1 VRISLGP
8 PLECG
13 FLPPPATRMNHFKR
27 LGALALTLL
36 VCACATDVK
45 IRADNPMPTLAFQN
59 LSLNPALN
67 PANGGLLVDASAL
80 QPGDIILTADNG
92 LKSSGIR
99 LITLSPVS
107 HAAVYMGRLDGVDMV
122 AEAVGEGIRQRTVA
136 DLVAEESTIVAFRH
150 PQISATH
157 VDRMNVFMTKHVGQ
171 KYNYLGVMLQAP
183 FAIERR
189 ACELP
194 LVPSLVRDFC
204 LRGVA
209 AVQLGL
215 GRNDQFFCSQFVL
228 EAYRS
233 AGLALTDA
241 DPRLFSPGD
250 LLHMRE
256 GDVPSVRIHQAL
268 QYVGH
273 LKSPPQSVVA
283 AK

>member
-1 VRISLGP
+1 MPHITRLGSTTLIRTISLTVSLTLVLSLLGCAT
-8 PLECG
+8 EI
-13 FLPPPATRMNHFKR
+13 ATRPDS
-27 LGALALTLL
+27 GA
-36 VCACATDVK
+36 
-45 IRADNPMPTLAFQN
+45 PSLAFQN
-59 LSLNPALN
+59 LTLNPALN
-67 PANGGLLVDASAL
+67 PANGGLLVDVSAL

-92 LKSSGIR
+92 IKSSGIR

-107 HAAVYMGRLDGVDMV
+107 HAAVYMGRLNGIDMV
-122 AEAVGEGIRQRTVA
+122 AEAVGEGIRQRSVA

-150 PQISATH
+150 PQINATH
-157 VDRMNVFMTKHVGQ
+157 VDRMNTFMASHVGQ

-268 QYVGH
+268 LYVGH